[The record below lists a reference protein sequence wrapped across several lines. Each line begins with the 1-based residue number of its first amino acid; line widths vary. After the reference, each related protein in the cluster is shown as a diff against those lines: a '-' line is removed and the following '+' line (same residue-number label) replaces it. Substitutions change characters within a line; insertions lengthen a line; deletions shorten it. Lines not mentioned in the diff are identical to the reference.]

1 MENSLPDNDYDDNHV
16 QHQDENPMSY
26 NDYDDNHVQEDVGE
40 MIMMTMM
47 IVMIILLRIWVR

>member
-1 MENSLPDNDYDDNHV
+1 MSVNDDDDNHV
-16 QHQDENPMSY
+16 QHQDDTVENPMSY